1 MPRQVRIEYPDAI
14 YHVMARGNRRERIVI
29 DDEDRRRFESA
40 LEEVV
45 EKMGWTLYAWVLMGN
60 HYHLVFKTPE
70 PNLVK
75 GMTWFQSTVTK
86 RFNARHK
93 LRGHLF
99 SGRYKAVLVEEN
111 DYLTTLVH
119 YVHLN
124 PVRAKRLRVADGLES
139 YPWSSLADY
148 LRPPTKRSPWVD
160 VGAGLTHMG
169 YEDKA
174 AGRRA
179 LLEVLEGLVSKSPLK
194 RAGVVEMEGAGLN
207 ATLRRGWCF
216 GTQEFHEKMD
226 GILGG
231 KIKSGAQYRVEN
243 GYDGRQLR
251 SHGEKAAR
259 EYIGLGLGVLG
270 IGADD
275 LARLP
280 KMDVRKALLARLLR
294 RRTHVGL
301 EWISAELRMGVR
313 SSVTRAEKLLG
324 EKMKHDKELR
334 KLWRKLEMQQISS

>member
-124 PVRAKRLRVADGLES
+124 PVRAKLLRVAGGLES

-179 LLEVLEGLVSKSPLK
+179 LLEVLEGL
-194 RAGVVEMEGAGLN
+194 
-207 ATLRRGWCF
+207 
-216 GTQEFHEKMD
+216 
-226 GILGG
+226 
-231 KIKSGAQYRVEN
+231 
-243 GYDGRQLR
+243 
-251 SHGEKAAR
+251 
-259 EYIGLGLGVLG
+259 
-270 IGADD
+270 
-275 LARLP
+275 
-280 KMDVRKALLARLLR
+280 
-294 RRTHVGL
+294 
-301 EWISAELRMGVR
+301 
-313 SSVTRAEKLLG
+313 
-324 EKMKHDKELR
+324 
-334 KLWRKLEMQQISS
+334 